1 MDLNLADTSF
11 PLVLKKLLEESF
23 SGIVFAF
30 NQETRKG
37 LIFKEGRLCAIQS
50 NRPDEMLGAILLK
63 LGHISPEANEASLR
77 RAMIERRR
85 QGEILQEQNLI
96 SPTALE
102 QALTLQTETRFGEIM
117 GWHQGLVQIT
127 PKDRIEKPQ
136 VFGDE
141 EFKIFVRRMI
151 SAYCTNAVVIAS
163 LSPFAAAT
171 PQSLGD
177 DLPRD
182 TGAALG
188 EIMNHP
194 VHQTLAVSESGAKAL
209 LGLYCTGA
217 LNFEKN
223 RYQDLIDNLEHL
235 LSLVSRQDPFETL
248 GVPRKCTD
256 EALKKAYIKIAKEHH
271 PDVYAYAQ
279 DGRVKQLS
287 TDLFAAIQHAYEEVK
302 RIREGRPA
310 PIASSIETNEIHQE
324 LLFRQASDALRI
336 KDYQNALDL
345 FRVLAK
351 LCPDN
356 RVYTESYIKTIYLRW
371 QATKRG
377 SSLEIKMAIKDALV
391 RFPESDSL
399 YVLLGWV
406 FKKEGSNKAIEA
418 FRQAVRINPNN
429 NEARRELR
437 LLEMRGGLKD
447 M

>member
-11 PLVLKKLLEESF
+11 PLVLKQLIDESF

-30 NQETRKG
+30 HRETRKG
-37 LIFKEGRLCAIQS
+37 LIFKQGRLCAIQS

-63 LGHISPEANEASLR
+63 QGHITPEANEASLR
-77 RAMIERRR
+77 RAMIERSR
-85 QGEILQEQNLI
+85 QGEILLEQNLI
-96 SPTALE
+96 GPVELE
-102 QALTLQTETRFGEIM
+102 QALALQTESRFGEIL

-127 PKDRIEKPQ
+127 PKDHIDKPQ
-136 VFGDE
+136 IFGDE
-141 EFKIFVRRMI
+141 EFKAFVRRMI
-151 SAYCTNAVVIAS
+151 SAHCTQAVVIAS

-171 PQSLGD
+171 PQALGQ

-182 TGAALG
+182 AGAAPD
-188 EIMNHP
+188 EFMRRP

-223 RYQDLIDNLEHL
+223 RYQDLIDDLEHL
-235 LSLVSRQDPFETL
+235 LNLVSRQDPFETI
-248 GVPRKCTD
+248 GVQRKCTD
-256 EALKKAYIKIAKEHH
+256 ETLKKAYIKIAKEHH

-279 DGRVKQLS
+279 DDRVKQLS

-310 PIASSIETNEIHQE
+310 PIECCIETDEIHQE
-324 LLFRQASDALRI
+324 LLFRQANDALRI
-336 KDYQNALDL
+336 KDYHNALDL

-351 LCPDN
+351 INPDK
-356 RVYTESYIKTIYLRW
+356 RLYTEAYIKTIYLRW
-371 QATKRG
+371 QGTKRG
-377 SSLEIKMAIKDALV
+377 SSLEIKMAIKEALA
-391 RFPESDSL
+391 RFPESDEL

-437 LLEMRGGLKD
+437 LLEMRGGLKN

>member
-1 MDLNLADTSF
+1 MDINLADTSF
-11 PLVLKKLLEESF
+11 PLVLKQLIEESF

-30 NQETRKG
+30 NQDTRKG

-63 LGHISPEANEASLR
+63 QGHITPAANEASLR

-85 QGEILQEQNLI
+85 QGEILLEQNLI
-96 SPTALE
+96 GLVELE
-102 QALTLQTETRFGEIM
+102 QALALQTEKRFGEIL

-127 PKDRIEKPQ
+127 LKEHIEKPQ
-136 VFGDE
+136 VFSDQ
-141 EFKIFVRRMI
+141 EFKTFVRRMI
-151 SAYCTNAVVIAS
+151 SSCCSNAVVIAS
-163 LSPFAAAT
+163 LSPFAAAV
-171 PQSLGD
+171 PQPLD
-177 DLPRD
+177 ERLPHEAD
-182 TGAALG
+182 ATNH
-188 EIMNHP
+188 EFMKHP

-217 LNFEKN
+217 INFEKN

-235 LSLVSRQDPFETL
+235 LSLVSRQDPFGTI
-248 GVPRKCTD
+248 GVPRRCSA

-279 DGRVKQLS
+279 DARVKQLS

-310 PIASSIETNEIHQE
+310 TIECGIETNEIHQE

-356 RVYTESYIKTIYLRW
+356 RVYTESYINTIYLRW

-377 SSLEIKMAIKDALV
+377 SSLEIKMAIKEALV
-391 RFPESDSL
+391 RFPESDAL